1 MTRGRQTAFNA
12 ALRAGIKPTGTS
24 VRSDVPTL
32 LTDRLL
38 LTVPGKDAAP
48 RYAQFC
54 RDNSAFLEP
63 FQGPFF
69 EREFAVDF
77 WQTSLER
84 RRQAFAADR
93 GYSFGIFWRDAG
105 LQGPLLGYCNFSE
118 IVRGLFQACY
128 LGYALSENMQGKGI
142 MHEALSAAITYMWGT
157 AKLHR
162 IMANYMPHNARS
174 AKVLERLGFKI
185 EGSAKNYLYING
197 EWRDHVLTSLT
208 NPSTVI
214 PPQAI

>member
-1 MTRGRQTAFNA
+1 MPNRA
-12 ALRAGIKPTGTS
+12 AQHSAM
-24 VRSDVPTL
+24 DVPTL

-38 LTVPGKDAAP
+38 LTAPGKEAAP

-54 RDNSAFLEP
+54 RENSAFLEP
-63 FQGPFF
+63 WQGPFY

-77 WQTSLER
+77 WQSSLER
-84 RRQAFAADR
+84 RQQAFAMER

-128 LGYALSENMQGKGI
+128 LGYALGESSQNKGI
-142 MHEALSAAITYMWGT
+142 MTEALEGAITYIWKT
-157 AKLHR
+157 VKLHR
-162 IMANYMPHNARS
+162 IMANYMPHNTRS
-174 AKVLERLGFKI
+174 AAVLKRLGFQV
-185 EGSAKNYLYING
+185 EGTASKYLYING
-197 EWRDHVLTSLT
+197 AWRDHVLTALT
-208 NPSTVI
+208 NPEQLV